1 MSDEPKIITFK
12 ELKNKKLKLSSN
24 LQPTYDD
31 GLALIRMHRNRSKDP
46 RFDPRVNGLCDLKD
60 WELLTEE
67 RELTMKKLKK
77 MLRKNLDPETREK
90 AKRALH
96 LLKQRE
102 ATYKDRTFRRETMKK
117 IHETQLNQL
126 QSGKRV
132 KFVKRSELRAEL
144 REKRLKSMSRKQREK
159 YLMRQQS
166 KQLYTGTDS
175 KP

>member
-12 ELKNKKLKLSSN
+12 ELKNKKLKLSNS
-24 LQPTYDD
+24 LQSTYDE
-31 GLALIRMHRNRSKDP
+31 GLAFIKTHRNRSKDP
-46 RFDPRVNGLCDLKD
+46 RFDPRVNGLCELKD

-77 MLRKNLDPETREK
+77 MLKKDLDPETRDK
-90 AKRALH
+90 ARRAVH

-102 ATYKDRTFRRETMKK
+102 ATYRDRTFRRETMKE
-117 IHETQLNQL
+117 IHEVQLEQL

-144 REKRLKSMSRKQREK
+144 REKRLKGMSRKQREK
-159 YLMRQQS
+159 YLMRQGN

>member
-12 ELKNKKLKLSSN
+12 ELKNKKLKLSSS
-24 LQPTYDD
+24 LQSTYDE
-31 GLALIRMHRNRSKDP
+31 GLTFIKTHRNRSKDP
-46 RFDPRVNGLCDLKD
+46 RFDPRVNGLCELKD
-60 WELLTEE
+60 WELLTKE

-77 MLRKNLDPETREK
+77 MLMKDLDHETRDK
-90 AKRALH
+90 VKRAVH

-102 ATYKDRTFRRETMKK
+102 ATYRDRTFRRQTMKE
-117 IHETQLNQL
+117 IHEVQLKQL

-144 REKRLKSMSRKQREK
+144 REKRLKGMSRKQREK
-159 YLMRQQS
+159 YLMRQQN

>member
-12 ELKNKKLKLSSN
+12 ELKSKRLKLSSS
-24 LQPTYDD
+24 LQSTYDE
-31 GLALIRMHRNRSKDP
+31 GLAFIKAHRNRSKDP
-46 RFDPRVNGLCDLKD
+46 RFDPRVNGLCELKD

-67 RELTMKKLKK
+67 REFTMKKLKK
-77 MLRKNLDPETREK
+77 MLKKDLDPETHEK
-90 AKRALH
+90 VKRAVH

-102 ATYKDRTFRRETMKK
+102 ATYRDRTFRRKTMKE
-117 IHETQLNQL
+117 IHEMQLEQL
-126 QSGKRV
+126 QSGRRV
-132 KFVKRSELRAEL
+132 KFVKRSKLRAEL

-159 YLMRQQS
+159 YLMRQQN